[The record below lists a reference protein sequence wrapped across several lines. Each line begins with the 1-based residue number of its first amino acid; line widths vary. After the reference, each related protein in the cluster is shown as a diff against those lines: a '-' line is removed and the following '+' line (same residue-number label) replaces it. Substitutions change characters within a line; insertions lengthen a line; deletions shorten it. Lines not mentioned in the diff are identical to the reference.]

1 MRNTRR
7 KVLTKE
13 FYELQS
19 SSEKRVVELQAQG
32 SEQQVKLET
41 YERLEQELD
50 DVTMQAAEMASEKEA
65 ERVLRR

>member
-50 DVTMQAAEMASEKEA
+50 DVTMQAAEMASEEEA